1 MLANY
6 VGEDVFLKGVSIY
19 LKEHLYGN
27 SVTNDLW
34 SGIAEASG
42 IDVPTMMNNWVTKV
56 CTDLRARWV
65 YTDLALDGLS
75 SH

>member
-19 LKEHLYGN
+19 LKKHLYGN

-42 IDVPTMMNNWVTKV
+42 IDVPKMMNNWVLKV
-56 CTDLRARWV
+56 CAI
-65 YTDLALDGLS
+65 YTPRRDTLEFRS
-75 SH
+75 